1 MANYNSK
8 ANVPVA
14 VKTRSQ
20 MDLSHITIA
29 SQDFG
34 TLTPI
39 SCQYMV
45 PGDEFHINV
54 SEFTRL
60 LPMVNPTFAKV
71 DSIVRAFVVPISY
84 LWSHFNDFITGSP
97 TMGLVNNNPF
107 SVSVVPSV
115 HLYNLKSAFVQTA
128 GIAEANLLATEVQA
142 GSTDF
147 DFTNRIGGVDTHYK
161 LTLRGRK
168 VYKWLQALGYNFPLD
183 SIDGDDEQIAYGQ
196 NVSILPIL
204 AFYKFY
210 LDWVV
215 PSRFFD
221 QFNSLRSILEGVW
234 LQNTSLDNALSV
246 NKLINFVPDS
256 FLDNDYFTSAW
267 KYPANVDDGS
277 FRTFAVPDIVSDG
290 QLPASHVSMTPNQ
303 GAFSDSVEHGYI
315 TSLSLQSIGA
325 LQSMLNR
332 GMITG
337 NKIKDW
343 LKTEFGIEPSKDAL
357 RTSTYLGMFRNT
369 VNISDVFATADTS
382 AQGGTPL
389 GAYSGRG
396 GTAGNGK
403 FDYKAD
409 QHSILIISAEII
421 PKPLYYQGL
430 RPLNTMLNRFD
441 FFQPEFDNVGVR
453 AISRSEL
460 YMDTNPLDQDFTSD
474 PDYLNGIFGFAPQY
488 ANLKTGYDNIV
499 GDFRLKRFE
508 NSLSSWFLARKFVRP
523 QQLANMDNINT
534 QFCKVNGTTQVS
546 YDDMF
551 TYQGNDIDHFYS
563 LFAIDIKANRPMVSL
578 SDALTLPDQV
588 NSRKTSVSV
597 NNNPNV

>member
-8 ANVPVA
+8 SKVPVA

-60 LPMVNPTFAKV
+60 LPIVNPTYAKV

-107 SVSVVPSV
+107 SVSSVPTI
-115 HLYNLKSAFVQTA
+115 HLYNLKAAFNVES
-128 GIAEANLLATEVQA
+128 GIAEDMKLAVEVDPSSADYDYITVTA
-142 GSTDF
+142 GVESKM
-147 DFTNRIGGVDTHYK
+147 K

-183 SIDGDDEQIAYGQ
+183 SIDADDEQVAYGQ
-196 NVSILPIL
+196 KVSILPIL

-215 PSRFFD
+215 PSRFYD
-221 QFNSLRSILEGVW
+221 QFNTLRSMLEGVW
-234 LQNTSLDNALSV
+234 LSNTSLDTIQSA
-246 NKLINFVPDS
+246 NKLINFVPNS
-256 FLDNDYFTSAW
+256 FLDSDYFTSAW
-267 KYPANVDDGS
+267 KYPAAPENES
-277 FRTFAVPDIVSDG
+277 FATFDVPSIVSDF
-290 QLPASHVSMTPNQ
+290 PVAFADSDVVS
-303 GAFSDSVEHGYI
+303 GAFTTPEQTDGVLTH
-315 TSLSLQSIGA
+315 LSLQSVGA

-357 RTSTYLGMFRNT
+357 RTSTYLGMMRNT

-396 GTAGNGK
+396 GTSGQGK

-409 QHSILIISAEII
+409 QHSILIITSEII

-430 RPLNTMLNRFD
+430 RPLNTMVNRFD

-453 AISRSEL
+453 AISRTEL
-460 YMDTNPLDQDFTSD
+460 YMDTNPHDQDFTTD

-508 NSLSSWFLARKFVRP
+508 SSLSSWFLARKFTAP

-534 QFCKVNGTTQVS
+534 QFCLVNGTTQAS

-563 LFAIDIKANRPMVSL
+563 LFSVAIKANRPMVSL
-578 SDALTLPDQV
+578 SDALTLPDEIG
-588 NSRKTSVSV
+588 SRKATVST

>member
-34 TLTPI
+34 TITPI

-107 SVSVVPSV
+107 NVTHVPYV
-115 HLYNLKSAFVQTA
+115 HLYNLKSAFVQTV
-128 GIAEANLLATEVQA
+128 GIAEANLLAKETDPT
-142 GSTDF
+142 STDF
-147 DFTNRIGGVDTHYK
+147 DFTDVSGGATTHYK

-183 SIDGDDEQIAYGQ
+183 SIDADAEQVAYGQ
-196 NVSILPIL
+196 EVSILPIL

-215 PSRFFD
+215 PSRFFE
-221 QFNSLRSILEGVW
+221 QFQSLRSLLEGVW
-234 LQNTSLDNALSV
+234 LEATSLDNALSC

-267 KYPANVDDGS
+267 KYPASPENGMSTFQLPVVNPDYPENHEVVHNVLQGAYIDTNDTS
-277 FRTFAVPDIVSDG
+277 DIVS
-290 QLPASHVSMTPNQ
+290 
-303 GAFSDSVEHGYI
+303 
-315 TSLSLQSIGA
+315 SLSLQSVGA

-430 RPLNTMLNRFD
+430 RPLNTMLYRYD

-460 YMDTNPLDQDFTSD
+460 YMDTNPLDQDFTTD

-534 QFCKVNGTTQVS
+534 QFCKVNGTTQAS

-578 SDALTLPDQV
+578 SDALTLPEEIG
-588 NSRKTSVSV
+588 SRKTSVSV

>member
-8 ANVPVA
+8 SKVPVA

-60 LPMVNPTFAKV
+60 LPIVNPTYAKV

-107 SVSVVPSV
+107 SVSSVPSISPV
-115 HLYNLKSAFVQTA
+115 NLRDAFTQNAIGEEGVLATYTTSDTDDYDFITVEDNVQTKW
-128 GIAEANLLATEVQA
+128 
-142 GSTDF
+142 
-147 DFTNRIGGVDTHYK
+147 K

-183 SIDGDDEQIAYGQ
+183 DPQSGNYSTVFSKKI
-196 NVSILPIL
+196 SILPIL

-215 PSRFFD
+215 PSRFYD
-221 QFNSLRSILEGVW
+221 QFNTLRSMLEGVW
-234 LQNTSLDNALSV
+234 LSNTSLDTVLSV
-246 NKLINFVPDS
+246 NKLINFVPNS
-256 FLDNDYFTSAW
+256 FLDSDYFTSAW
-267 KYPANVDDGS
+267 KYPASPEIGME
-277 FRTFAVPDIVSDG
+277 TFEVPDFETSINNLL
-290 QLPASHVSMTPNQ
+290 QPHVSHNKDVGSYYET
-303 GAFSDSVEHGYI
+303 GDGFIS
-315 TSLSLQSIGA
+315 SLSLQSVGA

-357 RTSTYLGMFRNT
+357 RTSTYLGMMRNT
-369 VNISDVFATADTS
+369 VNISDVFATADTA

-396 GTAGNGK
+396 GTSGQGK

-409 QHSILIISAEII
+409 QHSILIITSEII
-421 PKPLYYQGL
+421 PKPLYYQGV
-430 RPLNTMLNRFD
+430 RPLNLMTNRFD

-453 AISRSEL
+453 AISRLEL
-460 YMDTNPLDQDFTSD
+460 YSDTDMRGQDFTEET
-474 PDYLNGIFGFAPQY
+474 DYMNGIFGFAPQY
-488 ANLKTGYDNIV
+488 ANLKTGYDNII

-508 NSLSSWFLARKFVRP
+508 NSLSSWFLARKFTIP

-534 QFCKVNGTTQVS
+534 QFCLVNGTTQAS

-563 LFAIDIKANRPMVSL
+563 LFSVAIKANRPMVSL
-578 SDALTLPDQV
+578 SDALTLPDEIG
-588 NSRKTSVSV
+588 SRKATVST